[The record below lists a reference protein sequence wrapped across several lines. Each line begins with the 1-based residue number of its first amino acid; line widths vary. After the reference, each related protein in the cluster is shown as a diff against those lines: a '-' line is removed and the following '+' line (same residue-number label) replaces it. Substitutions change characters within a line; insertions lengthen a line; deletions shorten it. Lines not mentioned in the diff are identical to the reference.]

1 MNPQLPPMP
10 QEEFISGPDITEIE
24 DPSPAEEQALKKAQ
38 EAGEEDQDA
47 EGQEEESGEEEEDED
62 N

>member
-38 EAGEEDQDA
+38 
-47 EGQEEESGEEEEDED
+47 
-62 N
+62 